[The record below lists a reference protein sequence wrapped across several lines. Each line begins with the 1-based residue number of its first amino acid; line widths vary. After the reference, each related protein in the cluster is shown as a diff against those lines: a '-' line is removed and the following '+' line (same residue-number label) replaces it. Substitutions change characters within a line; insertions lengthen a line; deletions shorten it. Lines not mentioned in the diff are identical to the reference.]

1 MVGLVGGTTLRNAAA
16 DCTAA
21 PLKYEGF
28 VVKRLTACAFLL
40 IFFAL
45 VFAPVK
51 FAWAE
56 DLDMYPVADEFQQE
70 VERTADEYES
80 AREKLAQ
87 AEADIQENTVR
98 IDELSAEIPQQQQRG
113 AEAARELYKFQQQGA
128 GLLQMLLESSDFY
141 GFLVNLEY
149 LNRISDSHGQEL
161 QKLVD
166 LQDELET
173 RQVALEKAHSNAA
186 KQAKKAEEALKAAQE
201 ARLEAQQRAQE
212 EARRQA
218 EEAAA
223 AAAAEAAAQAAAE
236 AEAAEAAREL
246 YKFQQQ
252 GAGLLQML
260 LESSDFY
267 GFLVNLEYLNRISDS
282 HGQELQKLVDLQDEL
297 ETRQVALEKAHSN
310 AAKQAKKAEEA
321 LKAAQEARLEA
332 QQRAQEEA
340 RRQAEEAA
348 AAAAAEAAAQAAAE
362 AEAAEAAGSAQDVP
376 DEKEA
381 VQSEEAAKQ
390 NESDNPEEEPVSE
403 AADKPNQGAS
413 EEAPAPAEEEQPDP
427 VLEQPTDDGADWTS
441 DQAAFINEWSA
452 RIDGYLAGSPLS
464 GQGVTFA
471 KAAWDYGVDPRW
483 SPAIAFTESSL
494 GANCFN
500 PHNAWGWG
508 SASWGSWEEA
518 IPEHVA
524 GLARGYGY
532 TISIEA
538 AQKYCPPNWEA
549 WYNRTLEQMNA
560 I

>member
-1 MVGLVGGTTLRNAAA
+1 MVGLVGGTTFRSAAA
-16 DCTAA
+16 DFFAA
-21 PLKYEGF
+21 PSKDEGR
-28 VVKRLTACAFLL
+28 VGWCLSACAFLL
-40 IFFAL
+40 VISFAL
-45 VFAPVK
+45 ALAPAK

-70 VERTADEYES
+70 VERTAAEYDS

-113 AEAARELYKFQQQGA
+113 AVAARELYKIQQQGA
-128 GLLQMLLESSDFY
+128 GLLQMLLESDDFY
-141 GFLVNLEY
+141 GFLANLEY
-149 LNRISDSHGQEL
+149 LTRISDSHGQEL
-161 QKLVD
+161 QKLAD
-166 LQDELET
+166 MQDELET
-173 RQVALEKAHSNAA
+173 RQVALEKAHSSAA
-186 KQAKKAEEALKAAQE
+186 KQEKKAKEALVAAQE

-223 AAAAEAAAQAAAE
+223 AEAAAQAAAE
-236 AEAAEAAREL
+236 AEAAEAA
-246 YKFQQQ
+246 
-252 GAGLLQML
+252 
-260 LESSDFY
+260 
-267 GFLVNLEYLNRISDS
+267 
-282 HGQELQKLVDLQDEL
+282 
-297 ETRQVALEKAHSN
+297 
-310 AAKQAKKAEEA
+310 
-321 LKAAQEARLEA
+321 KAAQDDAAEKEAA
-332 QQRAQEEA
+332 
-340 RRQAEEAA
+340 QAEET
-348 AAAAAEAAAQAAAE
+348 EKQKE
-362 AEAAEAAGSAQDVP
+362 PDKPEEGSA
-376 DEKEA
+376 
-381 VQSEEAAKQ
+381 
-390 NESDNPEEEPVSE
+390 SE
-403 AADKPNQGAS
+403 AADEPSQNAPQ
-413 EEAPAPAEEEQPDP
+413 EEPAPAEEEQAGSA
-427 VLEQPTDDGADWTS
+427 LEQPTEDGADWTS

-464 GQGVTFA
+464 GQGATFA

-500 PHNAWGWG
+500 PYNAWGWG

-518 IPEHVA
+518 IPAHVA

-532 TISIEA
+532 TITIEA